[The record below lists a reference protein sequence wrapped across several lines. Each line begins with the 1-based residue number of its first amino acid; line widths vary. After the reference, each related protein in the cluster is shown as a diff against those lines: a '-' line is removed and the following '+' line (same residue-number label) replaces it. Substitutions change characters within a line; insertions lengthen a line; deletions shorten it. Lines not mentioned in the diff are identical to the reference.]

1 MKRFAINASQY
12 TNRDLRELRY
22 IRNKL
27 SDMMNDI
34 MDLSN
39 NIYDMIDGDSLID
52 DLRDKSIQIQDIIDD
67 VIYDMMHSE
76 SQS

>member
-12 TNRDLRELRY
+12 TNRDFRELVY

-27 SDMMNDI
+27 SNVIDDI

-39 NIYDMIDGDSLID
+39 NIYDVIDGDSLID
-52 DLRDKSIQIQDIIDD
+52 DLKDKCIEIDGIID
-67 VIYDMMHSE
+67 SAL
-76 SQS
+76 

>member
-52 DLRDKSIQIQDIIDD
+52 DLRDKSIQIQDIIAD